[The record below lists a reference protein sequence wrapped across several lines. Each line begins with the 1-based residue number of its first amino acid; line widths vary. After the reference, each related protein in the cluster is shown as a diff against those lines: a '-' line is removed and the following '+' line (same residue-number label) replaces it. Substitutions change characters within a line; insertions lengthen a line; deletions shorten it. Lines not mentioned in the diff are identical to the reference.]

1 MTIGKRYDLSI
12 IIPCHDIEDYIG
24 KCIDSILKQKTS
36 ASYEVVFVCD
46 SCTDRTKEIIIDKM
60 TGREFIAV
68 DADVKSCGSA
78 RNIGLEYATGNII
91 WFVDGDDWIIPD
103 DAIKTIVNEI
113 QGHDIVHF
121 NYDTNGYRYPDG
133 RIIQCNEM
141 VWQYAYTREIIG
153 DAKFRAMQPAEDHV
167 FQSTIFSKEPKINR
181 IDRTIY
187 FYNYPR
193 EKSVMWKALRGHT
206 EENIEAR

>member
-1 MTIGKRYDLSI
+1 MTIGRRYDLSI

-78 RNIGLEYATGNII
+78 RNIGLEYATGDII

-103 DAIKTIVNEI
+103 DAIKTIANEI
-113 QGHDIVHF
+113 QGYDIVHF

-133 RIIQCNEM
+133 RIIPCYEM
-141 VWQYAYTREIIG
+141 VWQYVYRRSIIG
-153 DAKFRAMQPAEDHV
+153 DARFRALQPSEDHA
-167 FQSTIFSKEPKINR
+167 FQAAICAKNPRVKR
-181 IDRTIY
+181 IENKLY

-193 EKSVMWKALRGHT
+193 DGSVMWKATHGIK
-206 EENIEAR
+206 EENIELR